1 MSHQKISKEYIASLL
16 PTNPIVLEAGA
27 RFGKDTKRMS
37 ALWPH
42 GHIHTFEPVPA
53 LFNQLHEA
61 TKELK
66 NVTCYNMAIAD
77 SNGSLPFHVS
87 GGQSDACSS
96 LLAPHTCVQER
107 PLITFEQTIVVPVTT
122 LDTWAQ
128 KENVGRIDFLWL
140 DLQGAELRALQGA
153 QQILK
158 SVQVILVEVNLT
170 ERYKDAPLYDDVK
183 QFLTAHGFKLDQEA
197 LHHQT
202 WGDALFIRV

>member
-1 MSHQKISKEYIASLL
+1 MSQKKINKEYIASLL
-16 PTNPIVLEAGA
+16 PTNPVVLEAGA

-53 LFNQLHEA
+53 LFNQLKEA
-61 TKELK
+61 TKELN

-77 SNGSLPFHVS
+77 IDGSLPLHVS

-96 LLAPHTCVQER
+96 LLTPHTCIQER
-107 PLITFEQTIVVPVTT
+107 PLITFEQTILVPVTT

-128 KENVGRIDFLWL
+128 KHHIDHLDFLWL

-153 QQILK
+153 EHILK
-158 SVQVILVEVNLT
+158 TVQVILIEVNLT
-170 ERYKDAPLYDDVK
+170 ERYKDAPLYDDIK
-183 QFLTAHGFKLDQEA
+183 AFLIARGFRLDQEA
-197 LHHQT
+197 LHHDT
-202 WGDALFIRV
+202 WGDALFVRE